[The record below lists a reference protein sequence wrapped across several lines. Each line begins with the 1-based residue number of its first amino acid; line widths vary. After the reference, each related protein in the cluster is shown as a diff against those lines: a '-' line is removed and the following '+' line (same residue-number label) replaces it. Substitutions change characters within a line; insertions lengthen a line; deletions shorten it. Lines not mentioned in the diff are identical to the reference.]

1 MAYDWLKGVADEYD
15 TIVIGSGLGGLTG
28 ANVLAKAGHRV
39 LLLEHHYQFGGL
51 ATWFTRKGGHI
62 FDISLHGF
70 PSGMIKSCRKYW
82 TKEIADSIVQLRDI
96 RFVNPQMDVWTT
108 FTRDD
113 YTRVLVE
120 QFRIE
125 RPKVEEFFA
134 YLRSMNYYDN
144 NPETT
149 RELFNRF
156 FPGRDDVHRLL
167 MEPIAYANGS
177 TLDDPAITYGIVFS
191 NFMGAGV
198 YTFRGGSDLLIEKM
212 VEELKRNG
220 VECRKRVLVDR
231 ILVEERDGRK
241 VAAGIVAKNGRVIR
255 AKAILSNANIK
266 NTIFRLA
273 GEDAFPPE
281 FVEAARAVR
290 INSSSCQV
298 YLGIRKGESIP
309 HIGDLVF
316 TSDAPMF
323 SSEELTDFHTSS
335 RTFSVYYPDTR
346 PGSDRY
352 TVVVS
357 LNGRY
362 PDWSKLTESEYAN
375 HKNRLIEESIVAL
388 ERFIPGVRTKIDWTE
403 AATPRTIER
412 YTTHL
417 GGTSF
422 GTKFEGLKVSMDL
435 SDKLP
440 GLYHA
445 GSVGIIMS
453 GWLGTINYGV
463 ITANKIDKF
472 LFAEKQRAA
481 PVAAASLTPANP
493 LMPSVTDLIPHRPP
507 FLFVDEIVSE
517 GPDTLVARRTWRADE
532 DFYRGHY
539 PGAPITPGV
548 LLCEAVFQTG
558 ALFMARQAQA
568 AGTGSASGVPLLA
581 KISDVRF
588 RNPVYPGDTITI
600 EVKRK
605 EVLGGFTMMSG
616 TVKAGEKRILTVEF
630 AVAWKTPEGSAP
642 KAP

>member
-1 MAYDWLKGVADEYD
+1 MAYDWLKGVADDYD
-15 TIVIGSGLGGLTG
+15 VIVIGSGLGGLTG

-82 TKEIADSIVQLRDI
+82 TKEIADAIVQLKDV

-120 QFRIE
+120 QFQVPRETVE
-125 RPKVEEFFA
+125 RFYD

-149 RELFNRF
+149 RELFERF
-156 FPGRDDVHRLL
+156 FPGRGDIHRLL

-191 NFMGAGV
+191 NFMGSGV
-198 YTFRGGSDLLIEKM
+198 FTFRGGSDLLIEKM
-212 VEELKRNG
+212 VAELRRNG
-220 VECRKRVLVDR
+220 VECRKRVLVER
-231 ILVEERDGRK
+231 ILVQERGGRR
-241 VAAGIVAKNGRVIR
+241 VVAGIVAKGGRVIR
-255 AKAILSNANIK
+255 ARAVLSNASIK
-266 NTIFRLA
+266 NTILRLA
-273 GEDAFPPE
+273 GEEHFAPE
-281 FVEAARAVR
+281 YVAAAKAVR

-316 TSDAPMF
+316 TSAAPTF
-323 SSEELTDFHTSS
+323 SSDELTDFHTTS

-346 PGSDRY
+346 PGSERY
-352 TVVVS
+352 TVVAS

-362 PDWSKLTESEYAN
+362 PDWAALSEEDYAR
-375 HKNRLIEESIVAL
+375 HKQRLIEESLVAL
-388 ERFIPGVRTKIDWTE
+388 ERFIPGIRERVDWME

-412 YTTHL
+412 YTTHV

-435 SDKLP
+435 PEQLP
-440 GLYHA
+440 GLFHA

-472 LFAEKQRAA
+472 LFSLRSAGDRAGVG
-481 PVAAASLTPANP
+481 VAAAS
-493 LMPSVTDLIPHRPP
+493 
-507 FLFVDEIVSE
+507 
-517 GPDTLVARRTWRADE
+517 
-532 DFYRGHY
+532 
-539 PGAPITPGV
+539 
-548 LLCEAVFQTG
+548 
-558 ALFMARQAQA
+558 A
-568 AGTGSASGVPLLA
+568 ASAS
-581 KISDVRF
+581 
-588 RNPVYPGDTITI
+588 
-600 EVKRK
+600 
-605 EVLGGFTMMSG
+605 
-616 TVKAGEKRILTVEF
+616 
-630 AVAWKTPEGSAP
+630 
-642 KAP
+642 

>member
-1 MAYDWLKGVADEYD
+1 MAYDWLKGVADDYD
-15 TIVIGSGLGGLTG
+15 VIVIGSGLGGLTG

-82 TKEIADSIVQLRDI
+82 TKEIADAIVQLKDV

-120 QFRIE
+120 QFQVPRETVE
-125 RPKVEEFFA
+125 RFYD

-144 NPETT
+144 NRETT
-149 RELFNRF
+149 RELFERF
-156 FPGRDDVHRLL
+156 FPGRGDVHRLL

-191 NFMGAGV
+191 NFMGSGV
-198 YTFRGGSDLLIEKM
+198 FTFRGGSDLLIEKM
-212 VEELKRNG
+212 VAELRRNG
-220 VECRKRVLVDR
+220 VECRKRVLVER
-231 ILVEERDGRK
+231 ILVEEREGRR
-241 VAAGIVAKNGRVIR
+241 VVAGIVAKGGRVIR
-255 AKAILSNANIK
+255 ARAVLSNASIK
-266 NTIFRLA
+266 NTILRLT
-273 GEDAFPPE
+273 GEEQFAPDY
-281 FVEAARAVR
+281 VAAAKAVR

-298 YLGIRKGESIP
+298 YLGIRKGETIP

-316 TSDAPMF
+316 TSSAPTF
-323 SSEELTDFHTSS
+323 SSDELTDFHTTS

-346 PGSDRY
+346 PGSERY
-352 TVVVS
+352 TVVAS

-362 PDWSKLTESEYAN
+362 PDWATLSEEDYER
-375 HKNRLIEESIVAL
+375 HKQRLIEESLVAL
-388 ERFIPGVRTKIDWTE
+388 ERFIPGIRERVDWTE

-435 SDKLP
+435 PDQLP
-440 GLYHA
+440 GLFHA

-472 LFAEKQRAA
+472 LFALRSSGA
-481 PVAAASLTPANP
+481 
-493 LMPSVTDLIPHRPP
+493 
-507 FLFVDEIVSE
+507 
-517 GPDTLVARRTWRADE
+517 RADA
-532 DFYRGHY
+532 GV
-539 PGAPITPGV
+539 GA
-548 LLCEAVFQTG
+548 
-558 ALFMARQAQA
+558 
-568 AGTGSASGVPLLA
+568 SATS
-581 KISDVRF
+581 
-588 RNPVYPGDTITI
+588 
-600 EVKRK
+600 
-605 EVLGGFTMMSG
+605 
-616 TVKAGEKRILTVEF
+616 
-630 AVAWKTPEGSAP
+630 SA
-642 KAP
+642 